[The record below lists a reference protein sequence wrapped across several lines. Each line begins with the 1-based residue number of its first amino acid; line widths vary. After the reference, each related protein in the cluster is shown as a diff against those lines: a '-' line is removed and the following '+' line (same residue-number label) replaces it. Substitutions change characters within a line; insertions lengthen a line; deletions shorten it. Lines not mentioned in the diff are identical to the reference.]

1 MGNYSNQIGLI
12 HFTLCTSNKEYIKE
26 GLYNIFAEDLDFVE
40 NVEYFR
46 KKTLKLGYRN
56 EADRLVDEYMQ
67 KHKKINTLSSVMNAV
82 DKLAAKVFNNSNQYS
97 EHKVSVEQIS
107 DNLFSIAISY
117 GM

>member
-12 HFTLCTSNKEYIKE
+12 HFTISTSHNINIKE
-26 GLYNIFAEDLDFVE
+26 GLYNIFAQDLDFVE

-56 EADRLVDEYMQ
+56 EADRLVSEYMQ

-82 DKLAAKVFNNSNQYS
+82 DKLAAKVFNNCNQYS
-97 EHKVSVEQIS
+97 EHKVSVEQIN
-107 DNLFSIAISY
+107 DNLFSIAIAY

>member
-1 MGNYSNQIGLI
+1 
-12 HFTLCTSNKEYIKE
+12 
-26 GLYNIFAEDLDFVE
+26 
-40 NVEYFR
+40 
-46 KKTLKLGYRN
+46 
-56 EADRLVDEYMQ
+56 
-67 KHKKINTLSSVMNAV
+67 MNAV